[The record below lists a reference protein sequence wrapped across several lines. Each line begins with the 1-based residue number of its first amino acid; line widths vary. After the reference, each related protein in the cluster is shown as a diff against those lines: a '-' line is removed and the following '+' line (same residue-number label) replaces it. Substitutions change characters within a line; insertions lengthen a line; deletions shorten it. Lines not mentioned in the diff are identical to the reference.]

1 MSLQVND
8 QPRAIVAGAL
18 AETPL
23 VTMAW
28 RALRA
33 EHQRRAEERQ
43 RGEREANR
51 VAEALASVAEEAH
64 RLRRMAQSNS
74 GGASHAEQLLAI
86 AGRIESALADVEL
99 KIIAPEG
106 EPFAGELM
114 ELLENIAQQPDPE
127 AREPRVAE
135 VIAPTIIYRGA
146 MLRMGKAIIAVPVVT
161 GDGGSIDNDPASK

>member
-8 QPRAIVAGAL
+8 QPRAIAAGTS

-64 RLRRMAQSNS
+64 RLRRMAQASP
-74 GGASHAEQLLAI
+74 GGHAEQLLAI
-86 AGRIESALADVEL
+86 AGRIESALADAGL

-146 MLRMGKAIIAVPVVT
+146 MLRMGKAIIAVPVAT
-161 GDGGSIDNDPASK
+161 GDGGSVEADLASE

>member
-1 MSLQVND
+1 MDSLLEVTD
-8 QPRAIVAGAL
+8 QPRAVAAGAM

-43 RGEREANR
+43 REHRDAGR
-51 VAEALASVAEEAH
+51 VAEAMASVAEEAH
-64 RLRRMAQSNS
+64 RLRRMAQ
-74 GGASHAEQLLAI
+74 ASSVSQAEQILAT
-86 AGRIESALADVEL
+86 ANRIESALAGVEL

-106 EPFAGELM
+106 EPFDGELM

-135 VIAPTIIYRGA
+135 VITPTIIYRGA
-146 MLRMGKAIIAVPVVT
+146 MLRMGKAIIAVPATT
-161 GDGGSIDNDPASK
+161 GDGRSIEERA

>member
-1 MSLQVND
+1 MNPFLQVTD
-8 QPRAIVAGAL
+8 QPRAVVAGVT

-43 RGEREANR
+43 RGERETRR

-64 RLRRMAQSNS
+64 RLRRTAQSGS
-74 GGASHAEQLLAI
+74 SAAGHAEQLLAI
-86 AGRIESALADVEL
+86 AGRIESALASVEL

-106 EPFAGELM
+106 EPFAGALM
-114 ELLENIAQQPDPE
+114 ELIENIAQQPDPE

-135 VIAPTIIYRGA
+135 VIAPTVTYRGA
-146 MLRMGKAIIAVPVVT
+146 MLRMGKAIIAVPVAT
-161 GDGGSIDNDPASK
+161 EDEGSNS